1 MDLGEREIVL
11 SILSKYAEI
20 SVIPTESDK
29 VLFTLFNRMYYCI
42 YPLKEEQTGRVCFLV
57 KSDEQ
62 YDYPHILS
70 FEDYSDGYSYICL
83 YEDDNMIH
91 FLQTYEEKVV
101 DAVERLIVLLSLS
114 SIEEELE
121 FQKEFLYY
129 WNNEAT
135 NRHSIYLFIKQN
147 RVFQKMN
154 IYNKYISGN
163 LVAWNVISD
172 GIRLNQTTINKK
184 QWDFCPAVDAFY
196 IPITDNRRIL
206 PPTHNKTWSKDDI
219 LKIIYGKDFSRISH
233 DTYIKLKQTFVKHM
247 YALLVFEMII
257 EETSVNFSVFVTFRN
272 KAKDTLL
279 NKLTNDISKVE
290 IYNSQRLDYYY
301 LCRQIGN
308 DTSLL
313 NKTVLLIGAGSLGSY
328 VGKELVKA
336 GIKNLSVYDSDKLS
350 YENVLRHDT
359 CCLFVGQAKVDALK
373 VELEYIHPEILVKAI
388 NENID
393 EDSLL
398 KELCNVDIVIFTVG
412 SSDVQLKLN
421 RILKQTHHSPL
432 VIYAW
437 LEAGGSDSHILVI
450 DYKKPGC
457 FECLFTNAMGEL
469 VNNKA
474 NNVSDEHLQTNIIRN
489 GCGATRVAYGN
500 TILLRTT
507 AVLLE
512 TVKKIF
518 DGEFE
523 TNALIDINL
532 QEVCDRGTDFIEGKC
547 QCCGNRNDSHL

>member
-1 MDLGEREIVL
+1 MGEKEIVL
-11 SILSKYAEI
+11 SILRKYDEI
-20 SVIPTESDK
+20 SVIPTDSEEI
-29 VLFTLFNRMYYCI
+29 LFTLFNRKYYCV
-42 YPLKEEQTGRVCFLV
+42 YPLKKDQTGRVCFLV

-70 FEDYSDGYSYICL
+70 FEDHSEGYSYICL
-83 YEDDNMIH
+83 YENDNIIH

-101 DAVERLIVLLSLS
+101 DAVERLIALLLLSP
-114 SIEEELE
+114 IEKEVE

-129 WNNEAT
+129 WNNKAINE
-135 NRHSIYLFIKQN
+135 HSIYLFIKQN
-147 RVFQKMN
+147 RTFQKMN
-154 IYNKYISGN
+154 IYSKCISGN

-172 GIRLNQTTINKK
+172 GIKLNQSAINKK
-184 QWDFCPAVDAFY
+184 EWNFCPVVDAFY
-196 IPITDNRRIL
+196 IPIIDNRRIL
-206 PPTHNKTWSKDDI
+206 PPTHNKAWTKDDI

-233 DTYIKLKQTFVKHM
+233 DTYIKLEQTVVKHM
-247 YALLVFEMII
+247 HVLLVFEMII
-257 EETSVNFSVFVTFRN
+257 EKTSSNFSVFVTFRS

-279 NKLTNDISKVE
+279 NKLINDISNVAV
-290 IYNSQRLDYYY
+290 YSSQRLDYYY

-313 NKTVLLIGAGSLGSY
+313 NKKVLLVGAGSLGSY

-336 GIKNLSVYDSDKLS
+336 GIKNLSVYDSDTLS
-350 YENVLRHDT
+350 YENVLRHNT

-373 VELEYIHPEILVKAI
+373 IELEHIHPEILVKAI

-393 EDSLL
+393 EDRLI
-398 KELCNVDIVIFTVG
+398 KELDDVDIVIFTVG

-421 RILKQTHHSPL
+421 RALKQSRSSPL

-437 LEAGGSDSHILVI
+437 LEAGGSDSHILII
-450 DYKKPGC
+450 DYKKTGC
-457 FECLFTNAMGEL
+457 FECLFTNTMGDW

-474 NNVSDEHLQTNIIRN
+474 NNISDKRVQSNIIRN

-512 TVKKIF
+512 EVKKIC
-518 DGEFE
+518 DGEFKN
-523 TNALIDINL
+523 NALIDITL
-532 QEVCDRGTDFIEGKC
+532 QEVCDKGTNFVERKC
-547 QCCGNRNDSHL
+547 QCCGDRNDGGL